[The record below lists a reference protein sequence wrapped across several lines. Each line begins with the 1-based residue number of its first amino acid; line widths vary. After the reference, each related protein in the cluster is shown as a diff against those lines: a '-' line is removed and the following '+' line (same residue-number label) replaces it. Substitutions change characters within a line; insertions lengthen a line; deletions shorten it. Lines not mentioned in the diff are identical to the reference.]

1 MLCCCLKYRKSTE
14 SKNPNVARTKSGRI
28 MLLSKVTISDSQKS
42 ISIKE
47 QKASKL
53 SSSWGIK
60 TLC

>member
-53 SSSWGIK
+53 SSS
-60 TLC
+60 